1 MLAITRGPF
10 YVTPHPER
18 SFAVLSVS
26 FSNTVLR
33 THLFIHQ
40 DIWPFD
46 FSGAHKT
53 FASLLPRERLSA
65 VELSASL
72 NPHGPRAVRHAQRVR
87 KLPQQ
92 LDEEA
97 LSQWR
102 LTKDPSTPGL
112 GEIRVQA
119 GDGRAVKVPR
129 SAVLL
134 RLPMGRRGCVSHGRG
149 ARDEGESAAPASR
162 YLPRASRAKRM
173 LLTPV
178 SRALTPLARHSRA
191 LGGGVPRSATRVCDG
206 RLIRR
211 REHVLGRATHDKGE
225 LPAGPGH
232 HSHARRGVSVTT
244 SPPAPFGE

>member
-1 MLAITRGPF
+1 MNIIIFGPSMFLACHR
-10 YVTPHPER
+10 
-18 SFAVLSVS
+18 
-26 FSNTVLR
+26 
-33 THLFIHQ
+33 
-40 DIWPFD
+40 
-46 FSGAHKT
+46 T
-53 FASLLPRERLSA
+53 FASLPPQTASA

-72 NPHGPRAVRHAQRVR
+72 NPHVPPAVRHAQRVR

-112 GEIRVQA
+112 GDIRVQA

-149 ARDEGESAAPASR
+149 TRDEGESAAPASR

-191 LGGGVPRSATRVCDG
+191 LGGGVPRSATRMCDG
-206 RLIRR
+206 RLVRR
-211 REHVLGRATHDKGE
+211 REHVLGRATHNKGE